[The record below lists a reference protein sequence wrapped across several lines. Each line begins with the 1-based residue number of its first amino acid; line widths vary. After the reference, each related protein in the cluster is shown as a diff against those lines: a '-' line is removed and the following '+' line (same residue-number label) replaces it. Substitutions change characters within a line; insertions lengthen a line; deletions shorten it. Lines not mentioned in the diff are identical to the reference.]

1 MERKD
6 MAKGFAM
13 RSKSQRGKKKLGK
26 SAPKPKRVVE
36 PRKAK
41 AGNAPVSSD
50 SSDSYSTDED
60 YAEFLKTY
68 DPQESRSSSSDEIDT
83 DYAEFLKTYDPQEFY
98 PRVSS
103 SDEGKSNITEDSKR
117 KEIPK
122 PSRAVSD
129 SD

>member
-26 SAPKPKRVVE
+26 SAPKSKWVVE

-68 DPQESRSSSSDEIDT
+68 DPQESRSSSSEEIDA

-117 KEIPK
+117 KEIPN